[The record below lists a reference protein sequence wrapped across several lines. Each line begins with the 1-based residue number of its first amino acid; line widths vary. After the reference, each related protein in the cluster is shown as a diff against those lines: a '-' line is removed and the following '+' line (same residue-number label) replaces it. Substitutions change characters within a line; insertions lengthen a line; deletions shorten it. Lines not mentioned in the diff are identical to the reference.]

1 MVMVPDSGIN
11 PLAVGRRTPFDA
23 SERTARPNRCAPND
37 VAVIGIKCPIDA
49 ALLAK
54 ADDITHEMGACPS
67 KIKVLAG
74 RNRTIR
80 VRPGREKARKVPGVE
95 ALQSLGPFHLS
106 SLQIQ
111 RKGRVEEI
119 VSRSAVRVGRCVLAS
134 FHICGCSV
142 VVSGTDEERTA
153 LCINRGWF
161 PNCTAPV
168 SPRLSALVRPVERLP
183 DHRTPFHINNSTTPT

>member
-1 MVMVPDSGIN
+1 MVTIPDSDIN
-11 PLAVGRRTPFDA
+11 PLTVGCRTPLDA
-23 SERTARPNRCAPND
+23 AERTAGPDRRAPND
-37 VAVIGIKCPIDA
+37 VAVIWIKCPIDA

-54 ADDITHEMGACPS
+54 ADDITHEIGACPS

-119 VSRSAVRVGRCVLAS
+119 VSRSAVRGGRCVLAS

-153 LCINRGWF
+153 LWINRGWL
-161 PNCTAPV
+161 PNCTRRCGSLP
-168 SPRLSALVRPVERLP
+168 ERNA
-183 DHRTPFHINNSTTPT
+183 HREL